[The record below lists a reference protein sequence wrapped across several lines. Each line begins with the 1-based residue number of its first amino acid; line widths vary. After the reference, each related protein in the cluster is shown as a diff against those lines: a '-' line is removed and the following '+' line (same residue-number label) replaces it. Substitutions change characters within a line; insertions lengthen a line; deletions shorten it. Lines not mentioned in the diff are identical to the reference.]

1 MPDASILIVEDE
13 VIIAQD
19 LKQKLESL
27 GYQKPR
33 ICTSGEEAIEAIKS
47 RVPDLILMDIR
58 LKGTLSGID
67 TAERIHQT
75 LDIPVI
81 FLTAH
86 ADTKTLEQAKQS
98 LPYGYLV
105 KPLEDERSLY
115 ASIEIALHKHRIE
128 NLLREREAWFASTL
142 QTIED
147 AVITTDQSGHVT
159 VINPKAQ
166 LLTGI
171 SNTGEDIANLDQRIN
186 LQPNRKPILFSEW
199 IHQTIKKRETRYLPE
214 NTRLVHPKGQIYDIE
229 GSLSPIISTDH
240 EVSGI
245 VFSFRDISER
255 KKMEYRLRKT
265 LFSLDHVGE
274 GAFWIRQDASIED
287 INETACNM
295 LNYDRETLLRMTFI
309 GIDTNQ
315 TQSNWDLHW
324 EMLKKNKTSV
334 IETYVRA
341 RDGREFPVEVISTYI
356 VYHHEEYDFTII
368 RDISERQK
376 NIQAL
381 RDSQRKLSLFAR
393 NFRGV
398 AYQVQ
403 VTDKNEYIISYLEGD
418 LERITGYRAELFQSG
433 QMHWNQ
439 LIHPDDIQKVQ
450 EEDQKIVAT
459 PGYTADT
466 EYRIIKKDGTIRW
479 VRDIARIIEEEDT
492 PLFQGSIFDI
502 SERVQ
507 AEQALRESE
516 EKYRSLVELANDG
529 ILILQKDHIR
539 FANNRVF
546 AMLDLPATRVLN
558 KSWTHFVVPED
569 EAIVRDYYKKRL
581 KGEIKS
587 KHLEIRI
594 QLKNNRRLPV
604 EISAGR
610 ITFNKEQAILVYVRD
625 ISERKKAEL
634 AMQRAQRTYQLA
646 SLGTLA
652 AGISHEINQPLTALK
667 VKVDGLLYWGE
678 EHPEILQKNLK
689 KNLQFI
695 SQQADAINSIIRHMR
710 SLIHQEKSPST
721 PIKVNFI
728 VQKAC
733 SFIEQRLNSHGIVLK
748 MSLTSKNP
756 TVWAIETPLEQVV
769 LNLVTNAIHAL
780 DRVDIEKKVVEV
792 RTSVRNESC
801 LIQIMDNGPG
811 IPEDHLGRIFD
822 PLFTTE
828 QNGKGMGLGLAIV
841 EELLRQ
847 FKATVKAHNR
857 KQGGVVMTVQIPL
870 LKP

>member
-1 MPDASILIVEDE
+1 MLDANILIVEDE
-13 VIIAQD
+13 TIIAQD
-19 LKQKLESL
+19 LKQKLQSL
-27 GYQKPR
+27 GYQNPR
-33 ICTSGEEAIEAIKS
+33 MCMSGEEALEAIKTA
-47 RVPDLILMDIR
+47 VPDLILMDIR

-67 TAERIHQT
+67 TAEQIHKT

-86 ADTKTLEQAKQS
+86 TDDKTLELAKKS
-98 LPYGYLV
+98 RPYGYLV

-115 ASIEIALHKHRIE
+115 GPIEIALHKHKIE
-128 NLLREREAWFASTL
+128 NLLREREAWFSSTL

-159 VINPKAQ
+159 VINPKARH
-166 LLTGI
+166 LTGI
-171 SNTGEDIANLDQRIN
+171 SGPKEQLSDLDKWIH
-186 LQPNRKPILFSEW
+186 LQVDGKPIRFSEW
-199 IHQTIKKRETRYLPE
+199 IRQTIETGETRFLPD
-214 NTRLVHPKGQIYDIE
+214 NSQLVHLKGQIYEIE
-229 GSLSPIISTDH
+229 GSLSPFISTDH
-240 EVSGI
+240 HVSGI

-255 KKMEYRLRKT
+255 KKMSHRLRKT

-274 GAFWIRQDASIED
+274 GAFWIREDASIED

-295 LNYDRETLLRMTFI
+295 LNYDRDTLLRMTFI
-309 GIDTNQ
+309 GIDTNR

-324 EMLKKNKTSV
+324 ESLKKNKMCTN
-334 IETYVRA
+334 ETYVRA

-356 VYHHEEYDFTII
+356 KYHHEEYDFTII
-368 RDISERQK
+368 RDISERRR
-376 NIQAL
+376 NIEAL
-381 RDSQRKLSLFAR
+381 RESQRKLSLFAR

-403 VTDKNEYIISYLEGD
+403 VTDKGEYIISYLEGD
-418 LERITGYRAELFQSG
+418 LERITGFRAELFQSG
-433 QMHWNQ
+433 QLHWNQ
-439 LIHPDDIQKVQ
+439 LIHTDDIRKVK
-450 EEDQKIVAT
+450 EEDLKIVT
-459 PGYTADT
+459 IPGYTADT

-479 VRDIARIIEEEDT
+479 VRDIARIIEAEESA
-492 PLFQGSIFDI
+492 LFQGSIFDI

-529 ILILQKDHIR
+529 ILILQKNRIR

-558 KSWTHFVVPED
+558 KPWTHFVVPDD
-569 EAIVRDYYKKRL
+569 EAMVSDYYKKRL

-587 KHLEIRI
+587 KNFEIRI
-594 QLKNNRRLPV
+594 QLKNNKRLPV
-604 EISAGR
+604 EISADR
-610 ITFNKEQAILVYVRD
+610 ITFNKQQAILVYIWD

-667 VKVDGLLYWGE
+667 VKVDGLLYWGKE
-678 EHPEILQKNLK
+678 NPEILQKNLK

-695 SQQADAINSIIRHMR
+695 SQQADAINSIIKHMR
-710 SLIHQEKSPST
+710 SLIYQEKSPST
-721 PIKVNFI
+721 PIRVNPV

-733 SFIEQRLNSHGIVLK
+733 SFIEQRMNSHGIVLQLN
-748 MSLTSKNP
+748 LTSKNP
-756 TVWAIETPLEQVV
+756 AVWAIETPLEQVV

-780 DRVDIEKKVVEV
+780 DRIDKEDKCVEV
-792 RTSVRNESC
+792 RTRTRNESC
-801 LIQIMDNGPG
+801 LIEIADNGPG
-811 IPEDHLGRIFD
+811 IPEDHLARIFD

-847 FKATVKAHNR
+847 FKGSIKASNR
-857 KQGGVVMTVQIPL
+857 KQGGVLMTVQIPL
-870 LKP
+870 LKL